1 MNVEAQ
7 TARATPCVLARIDD
21 DLADLRSLLFGES
34 LLTKGEMDEVENLE
48 AGDIAIPDDETSVLQ
63 IRELHFV
70 GVDLAVHVVGFGRV
84 EQHA

>member
-1 MNVEAQ
+1 
-7 TARATPCVLARIDD
+7 
-21 DLADLRSLLFGES
+21 
-34 LLTKGEMDEVENLE
+34 MDEVENLE

-70 GVDLAVHVVGFGRV
+70 GVDVAVHVVGFGRV